1 MTTFKKMREK
11 RGKIIQNKVTPEM
24 LDEAANRLITESH

>member
-1 MTTFKKMREK
+1 MGEK

-24 LDEAANRLITESH
+24 LEKVANRPNNTESIMK